1 MSKKSNDLSLRFYLV
16 EFECFINS
24 YKKSFVVQCIT
35 FFSDG
40 RTGKVLDDKGN
51 LTIVP
56 YADYLQHNVLSSLYD
71 FLPLSTK
78 DLGVCVKLHPI
89 DFKVSADD
97 FKGYRCVRPSAKAI
111 ATVLISIFMSRL
123 LNLLSNKSNNNSI

>member
-16 EFECFINS
+16 ECIINS

-71 FLPLSTK
+71 YLPLSTK

-89 DFKVSADD
+89 DVDYKVRS
-97 FKGYRCVRPSAKAI
+97 YRCVRPSAKAI

-123 LNLLSNKSNNNSI
+123 LNLLSDNNTI